1 MKGWGQMRLTISGF
15 VLLSI
20 FFSTPAYT
28 QVKRWIDKKGIVHLE
43 GTGPERPKG
52 SDSSQAKPNALR
64 PIERNFTDLRL
75 GDAESLFTAANKA
88 VHVANNG
95 YDGNFY
101 SYSGGLPEGA
111 IKMGVLFNTGRLALI
126 TIEYRD
132 VGSAGWDQLVKESTK
147 KYGPALGDNRTAGWH
162 DGTTTLN
169 LRHELN
175 GNITITLEDSAAMSK
190 YSEQER
196 AALPKL

>member
-1 MKGWGQMRLTISGF
+1 MRLTISGF
-15 VLLSI
+15 VLLTI
-20 FFSTPAYT
+20 FFSNPGFT
-28 QVKRWIDKKGIVHLE
+28 QVRRWIDKKGTVHLE
-43 GTGPERPKG
+43 GAGPERSKG
-52 SDSSQAKPNALR
+52 SDSSQTKPNALR
-64 PIERNFTDLRL
+64 PIERNFADLRL
-75 GDAESLFTAANKA
+75 GDDESLFTASKKS
-88 VHVANNG
+88 VHLANNG
-95 YDGNFY
+95 YDSNFY

-147 KYGPALGDNRTAGWH
+147 KYGSALGDNRIAIWQ
-162 DGTTTLN
+162 DGTTMLN

-190 YSEQER
+190 YSDQER